1 MGEGIFAA
9 YRGGAAERRLKTVL
23 RSGVLSLLVVFGLW
37 GSGRSHALDEF
48 GQIED
53 PKIMARYDRITHELR
68 CVVCQNNS
76 IADSNVQLAKDLCRQ
91 VRELLLAGNSDEA
104 VFDFMTA
111 RYGEFIRF
119 KTPLE
124 GKTLFIWGAPFFML
138 LLGGTIVF
146 RIVRQRS
153 RMPLD
158 DTPAAGP
165 A

>member
-1 MGEGIFAA
+1 
-9 YRGGAAERRLKTVL
+9 LKFL
-23 RSGVLSLLVVFGLW
+23 PRSLVVCLLVVAGVFG
-37 GSGRSHALDEF
+37 GSVTYALDEF

-91 VRELLLAGNSDEA
+91 VRELLLAGNTDEA

-158 DTPAAGP
+158 DTPAAGS

>member
-1 MGEGIFAA
+1 MGAGIFAA
-9 YRGGAAERRLKTVL
+9 DRGGSAERRLKFL
-23 RSGVLSLLVVFGLW
+23 PRSLVACLLVVAGIFG
-37 GSGRSHALDEF
+37 GAVTYALDEF

-91 VRELLLAGNSDEA
+91 VRELLLAGNTDEE

-158 DTPAAGP
+158 DTPAAGS